1 MTNTNRATLV
11 ESYINA
17 MIDSMTLEEMQEL
30 LYALIESDLEDL
42 DDEQLIREVNFTH
55 PELLGAS

>member
-1 MTNTNRATLV
+1 MTNINRDALV

-17 MIDSMTLEEMQEL
+17 MIDSMTLEEIQEM
-30 LYALIESDLEDL
+30 LYVMIESDLEDVS
-42 DDEQLIREVNFTH
+42 DEQLICEISDCY